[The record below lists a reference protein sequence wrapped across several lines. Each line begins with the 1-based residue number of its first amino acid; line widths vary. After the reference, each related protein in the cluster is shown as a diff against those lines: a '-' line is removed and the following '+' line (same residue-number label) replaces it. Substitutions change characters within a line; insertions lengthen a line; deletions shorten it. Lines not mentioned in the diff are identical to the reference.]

1 MKASKSFRLAL
12 NMLFHSKLR
21 SWLTIIGIV
30 IGVAAVVA
38 IISIG
43 EGMRLEL
50 ESRLGGLGADLI
62 TVSPGASRAMGFL
75 MVGPSGGGGGNRQFT
90 SSFSEDD
97 ETENLTVKD
106 INVIK
111 SVGNVAV
118 VVGAVSG
125 RGDAY
130 YLGEKASVSIQGVE
144 PLGWNEITTSE
155 LETGRFL
162 TPSDYNSVVVGS
174 SLANDMFKQPLAINR
189 MITIEGKSFKIVGIL
204 QESGS
209 SMGGSGNDNA
219 VIMPIDAARDLL
231 DDVGDEE
238 FDSITV
244 KVDDEDFVED
254 TAAAIDERLMVT
266 RHATERT
273 KDYTVSSMKAT
284 QETISSTME
293 SAMLFLAAI
302 AMVSLLVGA
311 IGIANTMFTT
321 VLEKTRDIGIM
332 KAIGARNS
340 DIMSIFLM
348 NSALVGIVGGLIG
361 IAVGSAASL
370 LLGAGGALPMTRMM
384 GMGTV
389 VTPQILAYGLLI
401 AIGVSIGAGV
411 IPAYRASRLRP
422 VDALRYE

>member
-12 NMLFHSKLR
+12 NILFHSKLR

-38 IISIG
+38 IISMS
-43 EGMRLEL
+43 EGMQLEM
-50 ESRLGGLGADLI
+50 ESRLSGLGADLI
-62 TVSPGASRAMGFL
+62 TVSLGASRASGFL
-75 MVGPSGGGGGNRQFT
+75 GMGGGGPPGEMSVQ
-90 SSFSEDD
+90 SSSSSD
-97 ETENLTVKD
+97 EVKNLTIKD
-106 INVIK
+106 ITAIR
-111 SVGNVAV
+111 SVGNVALV
-118 VVGAVSG
+118 TGSVSG
-125 RGDAY
+125 RGDAS
-130 YLGEKASVSIQGVE
+130 YLGESGTVTVQGVE
-144 PLGWNEITTSE
+144 PLGWNDITTAE

-162 TPSDYNSVVVGS
+162 TSSDYSSVVIGS
-174 SLANDMFKQPLAINR
+174 RIANDMYKEQLAINR

-209 SMGGSGNDNA
+209 SMGGSGTDSA
-219 VIMPIDAARDLL
+219 VIMPIEAARDIL

-244 KVDDEDFVED
+244 KMDDESLVDD
-254 TAAAIDERLMVT
+254 TTAAIDERLMLT
-266 RHATERT
+266 RHVTERT
-273 KDYTVSSMKAT
+273 KDYTVTSLKAT

-293 SAMLFLAAI
+293 SVTLFLTAI

-348 NSALVGIVGGLIG
+348 NSALVGVVGGSIG
-361 IAVGSAASL
+361 IVVGSIAS
-370 LLGAGGALPMTRMM
+370 GFMNFGSSTAGMRMM
-384 GMGTV
+384 GGGAA
-389 VTPQILAYGLLI
+389 VTPQILAYGLTI
-401 AIGVSIGAGV
+401 AIAVSIGAGV

>member
-1 MKASKSFRLAL
+1 MKASKSLRLAL

-50 ESRLGGLGADLI
+50 ESRLGGLGADLV
-62 TVSPGASRAMGFL
+62 TVSPGASRATGFL
-75 MVGPSGGGGGNRQFT
+75 MAGPSGGGSRQFT
-90 SSFSEDD
+90 SSVSGDD
-97 ETENLTVKD
+97 DAENLTVKD
-106 INVIK
+106 IQAIK

-118 VVGAVSG
+118 VTGTVSG

-130 YLGEKASVSIQGVE
+130 YLAEKASVSVQGVE
-144 PLGWNEITTSE
+144 PLGWNAITTSE

-162 TPSDYNSVVVGS
+162 TSSDYSSVVVGS
-174 SLANDMFKQPLAINR
+174 RLANDMFKQPLAVNR
-189 MITIEGKSFKIVGIL
+189 MITIEDRSFKIVGIL
-204 QESGS
+204 KESGS
-209 SMGGSGNDNA
+209 SMGGSGSDSTI
-219 VIMPIDAARDLL
+219 IMPIDAARDLL

-244 KVDDEDFVED
+244 KVDDENLVED
-254 TAAAIDERLMVT
+254 TATAIDERLMAT
-266 RHATERT
+266 RHVTERT

-361 IAVGSAASL
+361 IVVGSAASL
-370 LLGAGGALPMTRMM
+370 LLGAGGSLPMTRMM

-389 VTPQILAYGLLI
+389 VTPQILAYGLLV
-401 AIGVSIGAGV
+401 AIGVSIGAGIV
-411 IPAYRASRLRP
+411 PAYRASRLRP